1 MAGSPEATIGYLHP
15 AVRDALRANPG
26 ILETVSSDTSGP
38 AEIDWSEIPLGR
50 LEMAP
55 VEHDPDGFQTALH
68 ETTHLLAARVVGV
81 RVKRVTIIPNPHA
94 GYKGCTELGYA
105 PPEKFQ
111 VIAAASRINLKGYTP
126 RGFGGDMASIAMVDW
141 KKGRNPG
148 SSIPFK
154 IMSAQN
160 ALLSSYNPDLIRK
173 VAHIIFT
180 LKDVSESKLND
191 VIERARWEL
200 HLGKDPFKLIP
211 NDDKGTTRIEYYDTY
226 ALVISKPPDGLSE
239 KKYII
244 CLHCGEIS
252 GHSQDCIFAKSIT
265 QELPQSTIFIDSP
278 GQKDFVDITPAKDKP
293 IFEASRHTAG
303 SLQIHDEER
312 RLKEKGVIFSY
323 PPVN

>member
-1 MAGSPEATIGYLHP
+1 MAGSPETTIGYLHP
-15 AVRDALRANPG
+15 AVKQALQANPG
-26 ILETVSSDTSGP
+26 ILETVSSDTSDEP
-38 AEIDWSEIPLGR
+38 AEINWSHIPLGR

-68 ETTHLLAARVVGV
+68 EATHFLAARVEGV
-81 RVKRVTIIPNPHA
+81 RVKRVTIVPNPQA

-105 PPEKFQ
+105 PPDKFQ

-148 SSIPFK
+148 SSIPFS

-160 ALLSSYNPDLIRK
+160 SLLSAYSPDMISK

-180 LKDVSESKLND
+180 LKDVSESKLNE
-191 VIERARWEL
+191 VVERARWEL

-211 NDDKGTTRIEYYDTY
+211 KDEKGSTRIEYYDTF
-226 ALVISKPPDGLSE
+226 ALVTSKPPDGHSE
-239 KKYII
+239 KKFII

-252 GHSQDCIFAKSIT
+252 GHSQNCIFAKSMT
-265 QELPQSTIFIDSP
+265 QELPQSTIYIDSAKQIDP
-278 GQKDFVDITPAKDKP
+278 KDITPSQDKP
-293 IFEASRHTAG
+293 IFEASRRAG
-303 SLQIHDEER
+303 SLQIHDEEG
-312 RLKEKGVIFSY
+312 RLKEKGVIFY
-323 PPVN
+323 YTPVN